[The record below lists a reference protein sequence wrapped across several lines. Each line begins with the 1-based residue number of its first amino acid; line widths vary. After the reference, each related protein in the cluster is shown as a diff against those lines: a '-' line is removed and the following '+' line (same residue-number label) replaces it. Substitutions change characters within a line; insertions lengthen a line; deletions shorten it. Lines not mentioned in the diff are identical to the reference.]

1 MAEANMSSTP
11 NLAVPVNPQGQ
22 YTAQP
27 TAGPSGEVTIRELSR
42 TGTDRSITA
51 TTTSQQLMAANTTRL
66 KFYVKNDSGI
76 DVWINLGAT
85 AVASAGSGNIKIPAN
100 GGYFELSGY
109 SGAVNIIAAS
119 TTAAVS
125 SREL

>member
-1 MAEANMSSTP
+1 MTAANMS
-11 NLAVPVNPQGQ
+11 AVPGLSVSVDPNGQ
-22 YTAQP
+22 YVAQP

-42 TGTDRSITA
+42 AGTDRSTTA
-51 TTTSQQLMAANTTRL
+51 TTTSSQLMGANTTRL
-66 KFYVKNDSGI
+66 KFYVKNDSTI

-85 AVASAGSGNIKIPAN
+85 AVATAGGGNIKIPAN

-119 TTAAVS
+119 TTAAIS